1 MKPDFDHMV
10 CIPLDHDN
18 TLYKLMLWCGRHIAP
33 NYDLWQ
39 CNLGMGWD
47 YTMNEVVFQFVHAHH
62 ACEFALTWS

>member
-10 CIPLDHDN
+10 CIALDDDK

-33 NYDLWQ
+33 NYELWQ
-39 CNLGMGWD
+39 CNPHGWD
-47 YTMNEVVFQFVHAHH
+47 SSMNEAVFHFVHAQD